1 MMKNFEKFLKISGES
16 LGFYAKLVL
25 MITVPLVV
33 IQALVLV
40 FFVLSTDN
48 YELFSSLDVV
58 WGITEAVLVS
68 LVLSVGGC
76 LFTDALEREK
86 SKK

>member
-1 MMKNFEKFLKISGES
+1 MMKNFEKFLKISGEG
-16 LGFYAKLVL
+16 LGAYANLVL
-25 MITVPLVV
+25 KITVPLVV

-68 LVLSVGGC
+68 L
-76 LFTDALEREK
+76 ALPSFIRLLYATSE
-86 SKK
+86 SS

>member
-1 MMKNFEKFLKISGES
+1 MMKNFEKLLKISVEG

-25 MITVPLVV
+25 RITVPLVV
-33 IQALVLV
+33 IQALGLV

-68 LVLSVGGC
+68 LALSVGGC

>member
-1 MMKNFEKFLKISGES
+1 MMKNFEKFLKISGEG
-16 LGFYAKLVL
+16 LGAYANLVL
-25 MITVPLVV
+25 KITVPLVV

-58 WGITEAVLVS
+58 WEVTEAVLVS
-68 LVLSVGGC
+68 LALSVGGC